1 MKKEYLAISL
11 LILSWVATTNGAANL
26 QSAGTGFSDEAKRL
40 KEGIHQ
46 LAENSKA
53 TAKEYADVVGKT
65 IHFGQ
70 SPDAGDRFY
79 SSTKEANKD
88 ESLGEWYKF
97 IDDSFAVLNEGEK
110 KDSSAAD
117 WARLREELKK
127 LKPPT
132 GTGSQPEQKNKKNKN
147 KNDQKKDKNSRRDKK
162 DSQGGQED
170 QDQKDGQKG
179 EKEGEGEGQDDSQ
192 SPPSQGKGGQ
202 GKDGEG
208 SSEKS
213 EGKQPQDGDKEGKG
227 QKEAKG
233 KSKDPNG
240 VKDFSS
246 SKEGEG
252 KMRDRA
258 KEDDL
263 KPIQDKGAGF
273 GDLSQ
278 EKKDQEKKSE
288 SVSQGSVG
296 TDKKENQKE
305 APAGMRM
312 VGGGTGKKEKD
323 GFNTPSGLEAMARLD
338 QVRQSDSPALLQQ
351 RLQPKDQQPSP
362 GVSGKPW

>member
-11 LILSWVATTNGAANL
+11 LIFSWVATTNGAANL

-97 IDDSFAVLNEGEK
+97 IDDSFAVLDEGEK

-132 GTGSQPEQKNKKNKN
+132 GTGPTPEQKNKN
-147 KNDQKKDKNSRRDKK
+147 KNDQKKDKNSGQGKK
-162 DSQGGQED
+162 DSQGDKGN
-170 QDQKDGQKG
+170 QDKKDGQKG
-179 EKEGEGEGQDDSQ
+179 EKEGEGQDDSQ
-192 SPPSQGKGGQ
+192 SPPSHGKGGQ

-208 SSEKS
+208 SSENS
-213 EGKQPQDGDKEGKG
+213 GENQPQDGDKEGKG

-263 KPIQDKGAGF
+263 NPIQDKGAGF
-273 GDLSQ
+273 GDLAK
-278 EKKDQEKKSE
+278 EKKDQEKKAE
-288 SVSQGSVG
+288 AVSQASVG

>member
-1 MKKEYLAISL
+1 MSL
-11 LILSWVATTNGAANL
+11 GLWGCGGACAAGLSPQGINPSSPPELRQTVAV
-26 QSAGTGFSDEAKRL
+26 
-40 KEGIHQ
+40 
-46 LAENSKA
+46 LAEKIQPPASDYARMAEETIRFGSEPESVSKLNSTSSKA
-53 TAKEYADVVGKT
+53 TDPQQPWRTMVGDALA
-65 IHFGQ
+65 GV
-70 SPDAGDRFY
+70 DAGERNDPRAADWKSLREQLQKLQPPPPPQDQKQK
-79 SSTKEANKD
+79 SSKKD
-88 ESLGEWYKF
+88 QEQ
-97 IDDSFAVLNEGEK
+97 K
-110 KDSSAAD
+110 KDS
-117 WARLREELKK
+117 
-127 LKPPT
+127 
-132 GTGSQPEQKNKKNKN
+132 
-147 KNDQKKDKNSRRDKK
+147 KKDKNSRQDKK
-162 DSQGGQED
+162 DSQGGKED
-170 QDQKDGQKG
+170 QDQKGGQKG
-179 EKEGEGEGQDDSQ
+179 ENEGEGEGQDDSQ
-192 SPPSQGKGGQ
+192 SPPAKGKGGQ

-208 SSEKS
+208 SAEKS
-213 EGKQPQDGDKEGKG
+213 EGKQSQDGDKEGKG

-263 KPIQDKGAGF
+263 NPIQDQGAGF
-273 GDLSQ
+273 GGLAK
-278 EKKDQEKKSE
+278 EKKDQEKKAEAVAQASA
-288 SVSQGSVG
+288 G

-323 GFNTPSGLEAMARLD
+323 SFNTPSGLEAMARLD

>member
-1 MKKEYLAISL
+1 VKRKDILMSL
-11 LILSWVATTNGAANL
+11 GLWGCGGAWAAGLSPQGINPGSPPELRQTVAV
-26 QSAGTGFSDEAKRL
+26 
-40 KEGIHQ
+40 
-46 LAENSKA
+46 LAEKIQPPASDYARMAEETIRFGSEPESVSRLNSPSAKA
-53 TAKEYADVVGKT
+53 TDPQQPWRNMVGDALA
-65 IHFGQ
+65 GV
-70 SPDAGDRFY
+70 DAGERKDPRAADWKSLREQLQKLQPPPPPQDQKQK
-79 SSTKEANKD
+79 SSKKDKEQ
-88 ESLGEWYKF
+88 
-97 IDDSFAVLNEGEK
+97 K
-110 KDSSAAD
+110 KDS
-117 WARLREELKK
+117 
-127 LKPPT
+127 
-132 GTGSQPEQKNKKNKN
+132 
-147 KNDQKKDKNSRRDKK
+147 KKDKNSRQDKK

-202 GKDGEG
+202 GKDGED

-263 KPIQDKGAGF
+263 NPIQDQGAGF
-273 GDLSQ
+273 GGLAK

-288 SVSQGSVG
+288 SVSQASVG

-323 GFNTPSGLEAMARLD
+323 GFSTPAGLEAMARLD